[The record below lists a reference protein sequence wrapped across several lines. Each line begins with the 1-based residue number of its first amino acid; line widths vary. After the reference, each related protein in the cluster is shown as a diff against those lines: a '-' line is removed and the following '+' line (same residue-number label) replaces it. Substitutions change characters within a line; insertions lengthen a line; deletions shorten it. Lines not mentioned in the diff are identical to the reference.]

1 MLEITP
7 ATIKETICSL
17 DPDQF
22 DHSHAYLLPIMCGL
36 GKSTAVSLLVK
47 QNLYPGSK
55 GLLILTD
62 RKENF
67 ASYTNPRDD
76 EEFLE
81 MLRSGGIF
89 DITEMTAE
97 NIHSTRIQQKKAP
110 VLIASTQR
118 LFQSSDSDINELIR
132 WNVGD
137 RPLIII
143 DEKPPLLK
151 AVKLSLE
158 KFNAAGDAI
167 SQFCP
172 REDEEAEQRNWC
184 EMQWERIKTAIMQA
198 YRKIERECK
207 DLSMFTCYLPPI
219 PGLPEDAAQ
228 FTDFIQK
235 HQDYFRSEG
244 VLDSINCAIQ
254 LIKDGG
260 LITCRRDLA
269 RKKANFAFHM
279 LLDQRDKV
287 INRAALT
294 VILDGTGDISPEYK
308 QNYITIPEESCFSR
322 DLSKLHISLV
332 NVPTS
337 KQNLQGKEDKN
348 AYALA
353 MKEFLNRHHGVDE
366 KKVIFTYKDPQGKED
381 IEYAFQSVFGKE
393 NVNHFGN
400 IKGSNEYNDARIVAQ
415 FGLFQF
421 PPVYFL
427 QLYLNKHP
435 EEYAAIKSMK
445 SLEAANYL
453 EQLQR
458 ENPEYREIVDYSLMA
473 DIEQNFF
480 RSKIRMADNEDNIF
494 FYLFMNLST
503 HQNLIRLMKERYGPL
518 KAVIDDSNTDVPEE
532 FMFAKAMNYKA
543 ADDLQTQIQQ
553 VRRWL
558 DGLQPQRKNG
568 KVRFKTE
575 ELCRNNGLS
584 SKQFSALRRK
594 YPSMMAGCT
603 EIDQGHWEKKGVFS
617 GKRKQKNQ

>member
-1 MLEITP
+1 MSEVTP
-7 ATIKETICSL
+7 ATIKERICSL
-17 DPDQF
+17 DPDQL

-55 GLLILTD
+55 GILIFTD
-62 RKENF
+62 RKDNF
-67 ASYTNPRDD
+67 PAYTNPRGD

-97 NIHSTRIQQKKAP
+97 NIHSTRIEQKKAP
-110 VLIASTQR
+110 VLIANTQR
-118 LFQSSDSDINELIR
+118 LFQSSDSEINELIR
-132 WNVGD
+132 WNGGA

-158 KFNAAGDAI
+158 KLSAAGDAI

-198 YRKIERECK
+198 YRKNERECK
-207 DLSMFTCYLPPI
+207 DLPMFTCYLPPI
-219 PGLPEDAAQ
+219 PGLPEEDARFNAFFQ
-228 FTDFIQK
+228 HNRGHFRTD
-235 HQDYFRSEG
+235 G
-244 VLDSINCAIQ
+244 VLDTINCSIQ
-254 LIKDGG
+254 LIKEGG
-260 LITCRRDLA
+260 LITCRRDPA

-421 PPVYFL
+421 PPVYYL

-543 ADDLQTQIQQ
+543 AND
-553 VRRWL
+553 
-558 DGLQPQRKNG
+558 QPTDVQRIRQWVNSQKPARTNG
-568 KVRFKTE
+568 KARFTTDA
-575 ELCRNNGLS
+575 LCKENGITPR
-584 SKQFSALRRK
+584 QFVALRRK
-594 YPSMMAGCT
+594 YPSMMEGCT
-603 EIDQGHWEKKGVFS
+603 EITKGNWEKKGVFS
-617 GKRKQKNQ
+617 GTRKPH